1 VGFISYARGKGV
13 DYFYQEVKCL
23 EGIVKRWLDGR
34 GYGFLSVEGN
44 DKDIFVHHSGL
55 VNVYELSVGQNVD
68 FDMEDSPRGPQ
79 AVNVKIVE

>member
-1 VGFISYARGKGV
+1 
-13 DYFYQEVKCL
+13 L
-23 EGIVKRWLDGR
+23 EGKVKRWLDGR

-55 VNVYELSVGQNVD
+55 INVYELRVGQKVD
-68 FDMEDSPRGPQ
+68 FDLEDSPRGPQ

>member
-1 VGFISYARGKGV
+1 MVRGV
-13 DYFYQEVKCL
+13 DYFYQEVKYL

-55 VNVYELSVGQNVD
+55 TGAYELRVGQNVD